1 MKKVRSLALVLVLVS
16 GFSTALAAEKWASF
30 DGGRLHYYDVGK
42 SNKRAV
48 VFIHGWTCSAD
59 FWSESI
65 NAFPGYRVIALD
77 LPGHGKSDKP
87 KTTYSMEY
95 FARGVEAVLR
105 DAKVEHAVLVGHSM
119 GTPIARQYYRLF
131 PSKVAGIVIVDGS
144 LTPFFTKEQG
154 DQMMAGFRSD
164 FKGTSSQF
172 VNRMIQPIAS
182 DAIKTKISDTMLSA
196 PEYVSVSA
204 MEGMMDPQIWTNDK
218 VNVPVLAIMAES
230 PWYSADTEK
239 NFRAIA
245 PDLEFHLWTGVTHF
259 LMMEKPQEFNDA
271 VRSFV
276 LKKKLL

>member
-1 MKKVRSLALVLVLVS
+1 MKKVRFLALVLVLVS

-59 FWSESI
+59 FWAESL

-144 LTPFFTKEQG
+144 LTPFFSKEQG
-154 DQMMAGFRSD
+154 DQMMAAFQKD
-164 FKGTSSQF
+164 FKGTSAQF
-172 VNRMIQPIAS
+172 VNGMIKPIAS
-182 DAIKTKISDTMLSA
+182 DAIKKKITDAMLNA

-204 MEGMMDPQIWTNDK
+204 MQGMMDSAIWTNDK
-218 VNVPVLAIMAES
+218 VNVPVLAIMAQS
-230 PWYSADTEK
+230 PWYSPDTEK
-239 NFRAIA
+239 TFRTIA

-259 LMMEKPQEFNDA
+259 LMMEKPKEFNDA